1 LSLRGRIAKIHEMK
15 RFGLLAL
22 SIALLMQPAC
32 FWRLWTK
39 ETPIEERTFDVYGE
53 VKSITQEQLVI
64 QTKRGEETFIL
75 TTSSIKGSD
84 FGPGATVHVYY
95 RKRGDVN
102 EITMVVEK
110 VG

>member
-1 LSLRGRIAKIHEMK
+1 LSFKSRIAKILRMK

-22 SIALLMQPAC
+22 MIVLLMQPAC

-39 ETPIEERTFDVYGE
+39 EKPIEERTFDVYGQ
-53 VKSITQEQLVI
+53 VKSITQEQLTI
-64 QTKRGEETFIL
+64 QTRRGEETFIL
-75 TTSSIKGSD
+75 TSSSVKGSD

-95 RKRGDVN
+95 RIIGGENV
-102 EITMVVEK
+102 ITMVVEK